1 MTEAIPDA
9 DPVAP
14 PSTAVAPA
22 TVPSQAPPPGAAR
35 ARPAGPAGP
44 AGPEEAPA
52 RGRLPSLTGLR
63 FAAAFLV
70 FGFHLQVAHLFPAGS
85 RGDLLLGRV
94 FGHGAIGVSFFFIL
108 SGYVL
113 TWSARPGEP
122 AARTWRKRA
131 AKVYPNHLVSA
142 LAALVAVA
150 GGAAS
155 AAGGASAGIVVPN
168 LLLVQSWS
176 NDPDVYYGLNT
187 VSWSLS
193 CEAFFYLLFPWLL
206 RGLTRLGPKALW
218 PSAAVLTVLTCCLPL
233 VTRGWSEPTA
243 YWFLYVLPATRVTEF
258 CLGMVLARIV
268 RTGQWIRFPVWAA
281 GLLLV
286 AAYVAVGHL
295 PTRWGYVAVT
305 VVPLALLIPALATA
319 DLAGRRTLWSTRR
332 AVWLGEVS
340 FAFYMTHQLVIRFV
354 SKALHVPATSAPDWG
369 AAQVIAVQLGM
380 LAGSLCAAWLLWR
393 IVERPLHELLRG
405 GTGRRRG
412 HPGRSGTTA

>member
-1 MTEAIPDA
+1 MTEAVPGA
-9 DPVAP
+9 DPLAP
-14 PSTAVAPA
+14 PPTAAAPA
-22 TVPSQAPPPGAAR
+22 AAVPSQALPPGAAR
-35 ARPAGPAGP
+35 ARADTPAT
-44 AGPEEAPA
+44 
-52 RGRLPSLTGLR
+52 GRLPSLTGLR

-85 RGDLLLGRV
+85 SGDLLLGRV

-108 SGYVL
+108 SGFVL
-113 TWSARPGEP
+113 TWSARPGER
-122 AARTWRKRA
+122 ARRTWRKRA

-142 LAALVAVA
+142 LVALVAVA

-155 AAGGASAGIVVPN
+155 AAGGASAGVVVPN

-176 NDPDVYYGLNT
+176 SDPDVYYGLNT

-206 RGLTRLGPKALW
+206 RGLTRLGPRALW
-218 PSAAVLTVLTCCLPL
+218 PLAVGLAALTCCLPL
-233 VTRGWSEPTA
+233 VTLGWSQPTA
-243 YWFLYVLPATRVTEF
+243 YWFLYVLPATRLSEF

-268 RTGQWIRFPVWAA
+268 AAGQWIRCPIWAA

-295 PTRWGYVAVT
+295 PERLGYVAVT

-319 DLAGRRTLWSTRR
+319 DLAGRRTVWSTRR

-340 FAFYMTHQLVIRFV
+340 FAFYMMHQLVIRFV
-354 SKALHVPATSAPDWG
+354 SKALHVPATTAPDWG
-369 AAQVIAVQLGM
+369 VAEVVAVQLAM

-393 IVERPLHELLRG
+393 VVERPLHELLRG
-405 GTGRRRG
+405 GSGRRRA
-412 HPGRSGTTA
+412 HPARSGTTA

>member
-1 MTEAIPDA
+1 MTEAVPDA
-9 DPVAP
+9 GRLTPQ
-14 PSTAVAPA
+14 SIAVAPTTEPTA
-22 TVPSQAPPPGAAR
+22 EPKTEPTTDT
-35 ARPAGPAGP
+35 
-44 AGPEEAPA
+44 PE

-85 RGDLLLGRV
+85 SGDLLLGRV

-108 SGYVL
+108 SGFVL
-113 TWSARPGEP
+113 TWSARPGER
-122 AARTWRKRA
+122 ARRSWRKRA
-131 AKVYPNHLVSA
+131 AKIYPNHLITA

-150 GGAAS
+150 GGAA
-155 AAGGASAGIVVPN
+155 AATGGGSPRVVVPN

-176 NDPDVYYGLNT
+176 RDPDVYFGLNT

-206 RGLTRLGPKALW
+206 RGLTRPGPRTLW
-218 PSAAVLTVLTCCLPL
+218 PLAAGLTVLTCCLPL
-233 VTRGWSEPTA
+233 VTTGWSEPTA
-243 YWFLYVLPATRVTEF
+243 YWFLYVLPATRISEF

-268 RTGQWIRFPVWAA
+268 RTGQWIRFPIWAA

-286 AAYVAVGHL
+286 AAYVSVGYL
-295 PTRWGYVAVT
+295 PVRFGYVAAT

-340 FAFYMTHQLVIRFV
+340 FAFYMVHQLVIRFA
-354 SKALHVPATSAPDWG
+354 SKALHVPAVGAPDWG
-369 AAQVIAVQLGM
+369 AAQVIAVELAM
-380 LAGSLCAAWLLWR
+380 LAGSLCAAALLWR
-393 IVERPLHELLRG
+393 IVERPLHLLLSG
-405 GTGRRRG
+405 GSGRRRG
-412 HPGRSGTTA
+412 HPGRPGTAT

>member
-1 MTEAIPDA
+1 MTEAVPDA
-9 DPVAP
+9 GRLTPRSIAVPPTTEPTAAP
-14 PSTAVAPA
+14 TAD
-22 TVPSQAPPPGAAR
+22 T
-35 ARPAGPAGP
+35 
-44 AGPEEAPA
+44 PE

-85 RGDLLLGRV
+85 SGDLLLGRV

-108 SGYVL
+108 SGFVL
-113 TWSARPGEP
+113 TWSARPGER
-122 AARTWRKRA
+122 ARRSWRKRA
-131 AKVYPNHLVSA
+131 AKIYPNHLITA

-155 AAGGASAGIVVPN
+155 ATGGGSPGVVVPN

-176 NDPDVYYGLNT
+176 RDPDVYFGLNT

-206 RGLTRLGPKALW
+206 RGLTRLGPRALW
-218 PSAAVLTVLTCCLPL
+218 PLAAGLTVLTCCLPL
-233 VTRGWSEPTA
+233 VTAGWSEPTA
-243 YWFLYVLPATRVTEF
+243 YWFLYVLPATRISEF

-268 RTGQWIRFPVWAA
+268 RTGQWIRFPIWAA

-286 AAYVAVGHL
+286 AAYVSVGYL
-295 PTRWGYVAVT
+295 PVRFGYVAAT

-340 FAFYMTHQLVIRFV
+340 FAFYMVHQLVIRFA
-354 SKALHVPATSAPDWG
+354 SKALHVPAAGAPDWG
-369 AAQVIAVQLGM
+369 VAQVIAVELAM
-380 LAGSLCAAWLLWR
+380 LAGSLCAAALLWR
-393 IVERPLHELLRG
+393 IVERPLHLLLSG
-405 GTGRRRG
+405 GSGRRRG
-412 HPGRSGTTA
+412 HHARPGTAT